1 MFLKILKNSLEHI
14 CARVSFSCTF
24 NKKRGS
30 GTGGILR
37 VLQKFQEHR
46 FYRTYPEAPS
56 GPMREPIFTPS
67 ADSIAEPIFT
77 PSADSIADKQPRF
90 YSHFLKKNRFLF
102 FAFLL

>member
-1 MFLKILKNSLEHI
+1 M
-14 CARVSFSCTF
+14 
-24 NKKRGS
+24 
-30 GTGGILR
+30 
-37 VLQKFQEHR
+37 QKFQEHR

-90 YSHFLKKNRFLF
+90 YSHFLKKIDSSSLPSSYNEMMG
-102 FAFLL
+102 

>member
-1 MFLKILKNSLEHI
+1 MLLKILKNSLEHI

-37 VLQKFQEHR
+37 VLQKFQEHC

-56 GPMREPIFTPS
+56 GPMREPIF
-67 ADSIAEPIFT
+67 I

-90 YSHFLKKNRFLF
+90 NSHFFKKKIDFSSSPSSYNEMMG
-102 FAFLL
+102 